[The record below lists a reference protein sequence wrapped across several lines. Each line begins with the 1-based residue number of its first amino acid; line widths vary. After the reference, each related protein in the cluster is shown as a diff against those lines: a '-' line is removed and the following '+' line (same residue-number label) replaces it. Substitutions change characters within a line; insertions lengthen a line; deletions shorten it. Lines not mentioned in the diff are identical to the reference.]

1 MLEAKIKQGVGAG
14 VLLAS
19 IASMAAVLVA
29 CGGGSAGD
37 AAGGQRA
44 VSQAPAARQLASPVT
59 VTGTAT
65 GTATGIA
72 TIAAPREM
80 ERLGRGVVAVRKST
94 TAVFVSWRL
103 LGLDPAGIAFNVYRS
118 AAGAAPV
125 KLNATPLT
133 GGTNYTDSSANL
145 AVENAYTVRPV
156 VGGVEQAASLPF
168 ALTGGH
174 AVEPVVRIP
183 LAALPGE
190 GYETKYVW
198 VGDLDGDGEY
208 DYVLDRLQTRTI
220 AGNNDIAI
228 GQQYLEAYKR
238 DGTRLWQIE
247 LGPSS
252 TNVYNITPGAATIG
266 VGMYDGVTVYDLN
279 GDGKAEVVLKV
290 AAGVKFGD
298 GTMFTNANP
307 EQQFIAVLDGLTGVP
322 LATRA
327 FPATYAQAGKLG
339 TQLGIGYANGVTPS
353 IYFWGRNRNAD
364 KSFNDVFASWSW
376 RGGNTITED
385 WLLPKPAGQNLQAS
399 HQMRIIDLDGDGK
412 DELTTG
418 NFAINSNGTLRY
430 ALPGVIHGDR
440 FYITRMTPTSTDLDG
455 YGIQQDNPSGLLE
468 YGYNATTGAL
478 TWTHSAPVGSI
489 IDVGRGLVGDID
501 PRFPGFESWSFSGV
515 YNWASNALTE
525 PNTALYP
532 WPAHALWWDADL
544 QTELLN
550 ETKLEKWNPLA
561 PAVSGS
567 QPRLLTLWKYD
578 AALAYRNPMF
588 IGDILGDWRTEV
600 VLLNPAHTELV
611 IFSTDIPTPTR
622 LYTMPHNPGYRTH
635 MTIKGYLQSPYPDY
649 YLGTG
654 MSEPA
659 APNIYYVPAT

>member
-1 MLEAKIKQGVGAG
+1 MKLKVMQTASAR
-14 VLLAS
+14 VLLLA
-19 IASMAAVLVA
+19 IGGALVA
-29 CGGGSAGD
+29 CGGD
-37 AAGGQRA
+37 AADNRDTA
-44 VSQAPAARQLASPVT
+44 STVTTAAARQLATT
-59 VTGTAT
+59 VTGSAS
-65 GTATGIA
+65 
-72 TIAAPREM
+72 REM
-80 ERLGRGVVAVRKST
+80 ERLGRGVVAVRSSA

-103 LGLDPAGIAFNVYRS
+103 LGLDPAAIAFNVYRS
-118 AAGAAPV
+118 ANGAAAV

-133 GGTNYTDSSANL
+133 GGTNYTDSTANL
-145 AVENAYTVRPV
+145 AVTNAYSVRPV
-156 VGGVEQAASLPF
+156 IGGVEQAASLPF

-174 AVEPVVRIP
+174 AVEPVVRIA
-183 LAALPGE
+183 LNALPGA

-208 DYVLDRLQTRTI
+208 DYVLDRLQTQTI
-220 AGNNDIAI
+220 AGNNDIAT

-238 DGTRLWQIE
+238 DGTPLWQID

-252 TNVYNITPGAATIG
+252 TNVYNITPGAATLS

-290 AAGVKFGD
+290 ANGVKFGN
-298 GTMFTNANP
+298 GATFTNADP
-307 EQQFIAVLDGLTGVP
+307 DQQFIAVLDGLTGVP

-327 FPATYAQAGKLG
+327 FPSTHAQAGKLG

-353 IYFWGRNRNAD
+353 IYFWGRNRNPD

-468 YGYNATTGAL
+468 YGYNASSGAI

-501 PRFPGFESWSFSGV
+501 PRFPGFEAWSFSGV
-515 YNWASNALTE
+515 YNWAANTLTE
-525 PNTALYP
+525 PDTALYP

-561 PAVSGS
+561 PAASGS

-611 IFSTDIPTPTR
+611 IFSTDIPTSTR
-622 LYTMPHNPGYRTH
+622 LYTMPHNPGYRAH

-654 MSEPA
+654 MSVPS
-659 APNIYYVPAT
+659 APNIHYVPAT

>member
-1 MLEAKIKQGVGAG
+1 MEPEVKKVARRTL
-14 VLLAS
+14 LLA
-19 IASMAAVLVA
+19 IAGGLVA
-29 CGGGSAGD
+29 CGGAADNHDSA
-37 AAGGQRA
+37 AA
-44 VSQAPAARQLASPVT
+44 APASRQLAAT
-59 VTGTAT
+59 VTATA
-65 GTATGIA
+65 
-72 TIAAPREM
+72 AAIPSREM

-118 AAGAAPV
+118 AGGAAPV
-125 KLNATPLT
+125 KLNATPLG
-133 GGTNYTDSSANL
+133 GGTNYTDGTANL
-145 AVENAYTVRPV
+145 SVDNAYTVRPV
-156 VGGVEQAASLPF
+156 VSGVEQVAGLPF
-168 ALTGGH
+168 VLTANH

-183 LAALPGE
+183 LHALPGE

-208 DYVLDRLQTRTI
+208 DYVLDRLQTQTI
-220 AGNNDIAI
+220 VGNNDIAT

-252 TNVYNITPGAATIG
+252 TNVYNITPGATTVS

-279 GDGKAEVVLKV
+279 GDGKAEVVLKI
-290 AAGVKFGD
+290 ANGVKFGN
-298 GTMFTNANP
+298 GATFTNANP
-307 EQQFIAVLDGLTGVP
+307 DQQFIAVLDGLTGVP

-327 FPATYAQAGKLG
+327 FPSTFAAAGKLG

-468 YGYNATTGAL
+468 YGYNASTGAM

-501 PRFPGFESWSFSGV
+501 PRFPGFESWSFSGIH
-515 YNWASNALTE
+515 NWKSNTLTE
-525 PNTALYP
+525 PDTALYP
-532 WPAHALWWDADL
+532 WPAHALWWDGDL

-561 PAVSGS
+561 PAASGS

-611 IFSTDIPTPTR
+611 IFSTDIPTTTR

-654 MSEPA
+654 MSTPS
-659 APNIYYVPAT
+659 APNIHYASAP